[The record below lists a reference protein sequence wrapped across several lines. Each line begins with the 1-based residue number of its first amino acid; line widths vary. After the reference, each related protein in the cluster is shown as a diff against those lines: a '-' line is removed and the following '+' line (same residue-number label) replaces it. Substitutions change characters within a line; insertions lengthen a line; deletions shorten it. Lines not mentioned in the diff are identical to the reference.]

1 MLTLVFALAALL
13 PLTHAAPAEPAPA
26 IAPSAAVV
34 QAGNQFAFDLYGQL
48 SRDKKEENL
57 FYSPTSISLAL
68 AMTSAGARGETATQ
82 MAGVLHWK
90 NDAAA
95 LHAGMNQ
102 WIRQLNAIDKGQ
114 EYELRVANRLWAQ
127 QGYKFLDP
135 FLKITRDQ
143 YQASLGQVNFET
155 QAEPSRQTINRWVEQ
170 QTAGKI
176 QDLLPQGAIVPRT
189 RLVLTNAIYFK
200 GNWQTP
206 FKKSATREL
215 DFAVTSSRKERV
227 PLMHMTNRF
236 RFARLDGLKVL
247 QMPYTGQ
254 QLSLVAVLPDEVDG
268 LARLE
273 ESLSPRTW
281 KEWTG
286 ALKTTRVSLRLPRFK
301 MTSQF
306 SLKRALSDLGMP
318 LAFEEGSADFSGMNG
333 QHDLFISAALHKAF
347 VDVNEQGT
355 EAAAAT
361 GIVIETTSAVVE
373 PTKPE
378 EFHADHPFLIA
389 IVDNRAGSVL
399 FLGRVLDPTKQPS
412 APPGGAARSF
422 K

>member
-1 MLTLVFALAALL
+1 MNHTLVFLTLVFALSALL
-13 PLTHAAPAEPAPA
+13 PLPHAAPAEPAQTVAPPPA
-26 IAPSAAVV
+26 IV

-48 SRDKKEENL
+48 GRDKKDENL
-57 FYSPTSISLAL
+57 FYSPASISMAL

-90 NDAAA
+90 SDPAA
-95 LHAGMNQ
+95 LHAGMNT

-127 QGYKFLDP
+127 QGYKFLDA
-135 FLKITRDQ
+135 FLKTTRDQ
-143 YQASLGQVNFET
+143 YQAALGQVNFET
-155 QAEPSRQTINRWVEQ
+155 QAEPSRQTINRWVEE

-176 QDLLPQGAIVPRT
+176 QDLLPPGSIVPRT

-200 GNWQTP
+200 GNWQMP
-206 FKKSATREL
+206 FKKSATRDL
-215 DFAVTSSRKERV
+215 DFAVTQSRKERV
-227 PLMHMTNRF
+227 PMMQMTDRF

-247 QMPYTGQ
+247 QMPYKGG

-268 LARLE
+268 LAKLE

-281 KEWTG
+281 NEWTG
-286 ALKTTRVSLRLPRFK
+286 ALASTKVSVRLPRFK
-301 MTSQF
+301 MNSQF
-306 SLKRALSDLGMP
+306 NLKRALSELGMP
-318 LAFEEGSADFSGMNG
+318 LAFEQDSADFSGMNG

-361 GIVIETTSAVVE
+361 GIVIETTSARIE
-373 PTKPE
+373 PSKPE

-399 FLGRVLDPTKQPS
+399 FLGRVLDPTK
-412 APPGGAARSF
+412 
-422 K
+422 

>member
-1 MLTLVFALAALL
+1 MNRSLVILTLIFALAALL
-13 PLTHAAPAEPAPA
+13 PLTHAAPAESVQT
-26 IAPSAAVV
+26 IAPPAAIV

-48 SRDKKEENL
+48 SRDKKDENL
-57 FYSPTSISLAL
+57 FYSPASISMAL
-68 AMTSAGARGETATQ
+68 AMTSAGARGETASQ
-82 MAGVLHWK
+82 MAAVLHWPK
-90 NDAAA
+90 NEAAA

-127 QGYKFLDP
+127 QGYKFLEP
-135 FLKITRDQ
+135 FLKTTRDQ
-143 YQASLGQVNFET
+143 YQAALGQVNFQTE
-155 QAEPSRQTINRWVEQ
+155 AEQSRQTINQWVEQ

-176 QDLLPQGAIVPRT
+176 QDLLPQGSIEART
-189 RLVLTNAIYFK
+189 KLVLTNAIYFK

-206 FKKSATREL
+206 FKKSGTRDL
-215 DFAVTSSRKERV
+215 DFALTSSRKQRV
-227 PLMHMTNRF
+227 PMMQMTDRF

-247 QMPYTGQ
+247 QMPYTGG
-254 QLSLVAVLPDEVDG
+254 QLSLVAVLPDDVDG
-268 LARLE
+268 LAKLE
-273 ESLSPRTW
+273 GSLSPQTW

-286 ALKTTRVSLRLPRFK
+286 SLKSTQVSVRLPRFK

-306 SLKRALSDLGMP
+306 SLKRALSELGMP

-333 QHDLFISAALHKAF
+333 KQDLFISAALHKAF

-361 GIVIETTSAVVE
+361 GIVIAPTSAIVE
-373 PTKPE
+373 PSKPQ

-389 IVDNRAGSVL
+389 IVDNRAGSLL
-399 FLGRVLDPTKQPS
+399 FVGRVLDPTK
-412 APPGGAARSF
+412 
-422 K
+422 

>member
-1 MLTLVFALAALL
+1 MNRSLAALALVVL
-13 PLTHAAPAEPAPA
+13 PAIVTSAHAAPVEPGPAATIAAPA
-26 IAPSAAVV
+26 ALV

-48 SRDKKEENL
+48 SRDKKDENL

-95 LHAGMNQ
+95 LHAGMNA

-127 QGYKFLDP
+127 QGYKFLNP
-135 FLKITRDQ
+135 FLKITREQ
-143 YQASLGQVNFET
+143 YQAPLGQINFQT
-155 QAEPSRQTINRWVEQ
+155 QAEPARQTINQWVEQ

-176 QDLLPQGAIVPRT
+176 QDLLPQGTIESRT
-189 RLVLTNAIYFK
+189 KLVLTNAIYFK

-206 FKKSATREL
+206 FKKSGTRDL
-215 DFAVTSSRKERV
+215 DFAVTSSQKQRV
-227 PLMHMTNRF
+227 PTMQMTDDF
-236 RFARLDGLKVL
+236 RFARLEGLKLL
-247 QMPYTGQ
+247 QMPYTGG
-254 QLSLVAVLPDEVDG
+254 QLSLIAVLPDEVDG
-268 LARLE
+268 LAKVE
-273 ESLSPRTW
+273 AGLSPETW
-281 KEWTG
+281 KVWTT
-286 ALKTTRVSLRLPRFK
+286 ALKSTQVWVRLPRFK
-301 MTSQF
+301 MTSEF
-306 SLKRALSDLGMP
+306 GLKRALSELGMP

-333 QHDLFISAALHKAF
+333 KHDLFISAALHKAF

-361 GIVIETTSAVVE
+361 GIVIKPLSAVVE
-373 PTKPE
+373 PTKPQ

-399 FLGRVLDPTKQPS
+399 FLGRVLDPTK
-412 APPGGAARSF
+412 
-422 K
+422 

>member
-1 MLTLVFALAALL
+1 MNRSLATLTLILALAALL
-13 PLTHAAPAEPAPA
+13 PAVHAAPVEPPQT
-26 IAPSAAVV
+26 IAPSAAIV
-34 QAGNQFAFDLYGQL
+34 QASNQFAFDLYGQL
-48 SRDKKEENL
+48 SRDKKNENL

-90 NDAAA
+90 DDAAA

-102 WIRQLNAIDKGQ
+102 WIRQLNSIDKGQ

-127 QGYKFLDP
+127 QGYKFLEP
-135 FLKITRDQ
+135 FLKTTRDQ
-143 YQASLGQVNFET
+143 YQASLGQVNFQT
-155 QAEPSRQTINRWVEQ
+155 QAEPSRQAINRWVEQ

-176 QDLLPQGAIVPRT
+176 QDLLPQGTIEART
-189 RLVLTNAIYFK
+189 KLVLTNAIYFK

-206 FKKSATREL
+206 FEKSDTRDLDFALSATR
-215 DFAVTSSRKERV
+215 KQRV
-227 PLMHMTNRF
+227 PMMHMTDRF

-247 QMPYTGQ
+247 QMPYKGG
-254 QLSLVAVLPDEVDG
+254 QLSLVAVLPDDVDG
-268 LARLE
+268 LAKLE
-273 ESLSPRTW
+273 ESLSTQTW

-286 ALKTTRVSLRLPRFK
+286 ALKSTQVSVRLPRFK

-306 SLKRALSDLGMP
+306 GLNRALSELGMP

-333 QHDLFISAALHKAF
+333 KHDLFISAALHKAF

-361 GIVIETTSAVVE
+361 GIVIAPLSAVVE

-399 FLGRVLDPTKQPS
+399 FLGRVLDPTK
-412 APPGGAARSF
+412 
-422 K
+422 